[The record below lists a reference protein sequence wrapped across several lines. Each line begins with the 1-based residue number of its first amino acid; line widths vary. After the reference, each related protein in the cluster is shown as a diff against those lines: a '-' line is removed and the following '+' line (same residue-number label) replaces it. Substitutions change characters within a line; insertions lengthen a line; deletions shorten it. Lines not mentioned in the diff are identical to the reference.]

1 MVVYHGSQRAGE
13 LKQSILSSAR
23 IILTSYG
30 VVAAEFASRRRRCA
44 PCVLF
49 DVQWRRVV
57 LDEAHLIKSHTAL
70 SSRAVVALRSS
81 RRWAITGTVCLCRC
95 ECLSCARVALV
106 PAWCSARFRA
116 PALCPCVCG
125 PQVTYVSACSHCTT
139 RATTCWHS

>member
-13 LKQSILSSAR
+13 LKQSILSCAR

-70 SSRAVVALRSS
+70 SSRAVVALRSC

-95 ECLSCARVALV
+95 ECLSCAGVALV
-106 PAWCSARFRA
+106 PAWRSTRLRTQGRRDTGHR
-116 PALCPCVCG
+116 PCV
-125 PQVTYVSACSHCTT
+125 PASL
-139 RATTCWHS
+139 RASL

>member
-13 LKQSILSSAR
+13 LKQSMLSSAR

-70 SSRAVVALRSS
+70 SSRAVVALRSC
-81 RRWAITGTVCLCRC
+81 RRWAITGTVCLCRS
-95 ECLSCARVALV
+95 ECLSCAGVALV
-106 PAWCSARFRA
+106 PAWRSARFRMR
-116 PALCPCVCG
+116 PCVPAFSPNG
-125 PQVTYVSACSHCTT
+125 FGRSVTPSSKARCFRH
-139 RATTCWHS
+139 AL